1 MEKLVLFGILS
12 LPLIFISRR
21 SLFAPARHGFYR
33 FFSWECILWLL
44 LSNYKFWFENPFA
57 PRQIVSWILL
67 FASIYYVAAGSI
79 FLVKM
84 GKPAKTKEREEL
96 YQFEKTTELVDRGI
110 FRYIR
115 HPLYG
120 SLLLLTWGIFLKNT
134 SSHLFLIS
142 LISTLF
148 LYLTAL
154 FDEKECVRY
163 FGNKYLDYMKRTRMF
178 IPFIF

>member
-1 MEKLVLFGILS
+1 MEKLILFGILS

-21 SLFAPARHGFYR
+21 NILVPASHGFYR

-44 LSNYKFWFENPFA
+44 LSNYKFWFEDPFA
-57 PRQIVSWILL
+57 PKQIVSWVLL

-79 FLVKM
+79 LLVKM
-84 GKPAKTKEREEL
+84 GKQAKAKERDEL
-96 YQFEKTTELVDRGI
+96 FQFEKTTALVDRGI

-120 SLLLLTWGIFLKNT
+120 SLLLLTWGVFLKNT
-134 SSHLFLIS
+134 TFTLFLIS

-154 FDEKECVRY
+154 FDEKECTAY
-163 FGNKYLDYMKRTRMF
+163 FGNKYLEYMKRTKMF
-178 IPFIF
+178 IPFLF